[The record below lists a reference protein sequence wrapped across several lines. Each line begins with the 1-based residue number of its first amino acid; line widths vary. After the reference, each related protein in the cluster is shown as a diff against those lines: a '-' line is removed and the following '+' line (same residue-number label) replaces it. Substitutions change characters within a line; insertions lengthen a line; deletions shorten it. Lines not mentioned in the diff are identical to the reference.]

1 MLFHTGKGKKL
12 FNSLMSGFTAKWV
25 VLGVIIGII
34 AGLGSLALFYAIQ
47 FVTSLFFTGI
57 TGIALPVPGS
67 ESGSH
72 AFVMSSIPRLRRLLI
87 PVSTV
92 AGGLISAFIVYR
104 FAPET
109 EGHGTDAAIAAVH
122 NSTKIRARIP
132 IIKLV
137 SSAITIGSGGSGGR
151 EGPTAQIASGYGSF
165 VADIFHMSD
174 HDRRI
179 AMAAGIGAGIGS
191 IFLAPFGGALLSTEI
206 LYKQDFEVEALIP
219 SIIASVIG
227 YVIFG
232 YVFGYPFSLFTIP
245 TGTDIGFYNPTSLL
259 IYIMLGL
266 ICGVGGIFYAKFFYF
281 IQGLFAKMKKVSK
294 YLRPA
299 IGAGVAGI
307 VGIFYPQVLGLGYGF
322 VQLLFTNTLLSTP
335 FWFLIIIFVLK
346 VVATSFTIGS
356 GGSGGV
362 FGPGMVSGAF
372 LSATVAVLIHPIFP
386 ALSTADI
393 IIVGMIAFFGGISK
407 APISV
412 MIMGSEMTGGF
423 ALLLPLM
430 LTTAIAYFVSGPN
443 NTIYR
448 AQYLNRAASPAHR
461 LEYQKPVME
470 EVSVYDAMQRDYGKV
485 SPGMSIREA
494 LSILHSTRTKGVVVE
509 ENGVLEGYL
518 SIEDVKYGMDLYG
531 VLVRDMMSRD
541 PITISKDENIN
552 IALNLL
558 TKSMSGKL
566 IVVENVDNKVMVL
579 GTLGFSEVAEAYNR
593 EIRLIKSR
601 MRAE

>member
-1 MLFHTGKGKKL
+1 MLFRTEKRQRL
-12 FNSLMSGFTAKWV
+12 LNSLMSGFTAKWV
-25 VLGVIIGII
+25 VLGIIIGII

-47 FVTSLFFTGI
+47 LVTSLFFTGI
-57 TGIALPVPGS
+57 TGITLPVPGS
-67 ESGSH
+67 EAGSH
-72 AFVMSSIPRLRRLLI
+72 TFVLSSFGLKRLLI

-92 AGGLISAFIVYR
+92 AGGLISALIVYR
-104 FAPET
+104 LAPET

-122 NSTKIRARIP
+122 NSTRIRARIP
-132 IIKLV
+132 LIKLV
-137 SSAITIGSGGSGGR
+137 SSAVTIGSGGSGGR

-232 YVFGYPFSLFTIP
+232 YVFGYPPSLFIMP
-245 TGTDIGFYNPTSLL
+245 GGTNIGFYDPTSLL
-259 IYIMLGL
+259 IYIILGL
-266 ICGVGGIFYAKFFYF
+266 ICGVGGVFYARFFYF
-281 IQGLFAKMKKVSK
+281 AQGLFQKMKKISK

-299 IGAGVAGI
+299 IGALIAGVI
-307 VGIFYPQVLGLGYGF
+307 GIFFPQVLGLGYGF
-322 VQLLFTNTLLSTP
+322 VQLLLTNSLIATP
-335 FWFLIIIFVLK
+335 FWLLILIFILK

-372 LSATVAVLIHPIFP
+372 LSATVAVLVHPLFP
-386 ALSTADI
+386 SLSTVDI

-448 AQYLNRAASPAHR
+448 AQYLNRAESPAHK

-485 SPGMSIREA
+485 SSGMSIREA

-509 ENGVLEGYL
+509 DNGELAGYL

-531 VLVRDMMSRD
+531 VSVRDMMSHD
-541 PITISKDENIN
+541 PQVIGKDENIN
-552 IALNLL
+552 VALNLL
-558 TKSMSGKL
+558 TKSTSGKL
-566 IVVENVDNKVMVL
+566 IVVEEREGRKTVL
-579 GTLGFSEVAEAYNR
+579 GTLGFADVAEAYNR
-593 EIRLIKSR
+593 EIRLIKSKL
-601 MRAE
+601 RAE

>member
-1 MLFHTGKGKKL
+1 MKFSTMKNRGIMK
-12 FNSLMSGFTAKWV
+12 SLMSGFTAKWV
-25 VLGVIIGII
+25 VLGVIIGVI
-34 AGLGSLALFYAIQ
+34 AGLGSLALYYAIQ
-47 FVTSLFFTGI
+47 LVTGVLFTGL
-57 TGIALPVPGS
+57 TGLALPVPGG
-67 ESGSH
+67 EGGSLTYSFGH
-72 AFVMSSIPRLRRLLI
+72 YRKLLI

-92 AGGLISAFIVYR
+92 LGGLLSAFIVYR

-122 NSTKIRARIP
+122 RSTKIRPQIP
-132 IIKLV
+132 VIKLL

-227 YVIFG
+227 YTIFG
-232 YVFGYPFSLFTIP
+232 YVFGYTSLFIMP
-245 TGTDIGFYNPTSLL
+245 PGTNIGFYNPVSLL
-259 IYIMLGL
+259 IYVALGL
-266 ICGVGGIFYAKFFYF
+266 ICGLGGIFYAKFFYF
-281 IQGLFAKMKKVSK
+281 IQGFFQKMHRISR

-299 IGAGVAGI
+299 IGALAAGVI
-307 VGIFYPQVLGLGYGF
+307 GIFFPQVLGLGYGF
-322 VQLLFTNTLLSTP
+322 VQLLFSNQLLLSMP
-335 FWFLIIIFVLK
+335 FWFLLIIFLLK
-346 VVATSFTIGS
+346 IVATSFTIGS

-372 LSATVAVLIHPIFP
+372 LSATIAVLVHPYFP
-386 ALSTADI
+386 SISTADI

-430 LTTAIAYFVSGPN
+430 LTTAIAYFVSGPK

-448 AQYLNRAASPAHR
+448 AQYLNRAASPAHK

-470 EVSVYDAMQRDYGKV
+470 EVTVYDAMERNYGKV
-485 SPGMSIREA
+485 SPEMSIREA

-509 ENGVLEGYL
+509 KEGVLAGYL
-518 SIEDVKYGMDLYG
+518 SLEDVKYGMDLYG
-531 VLVRDMMSRD
+531 ITVSDIMSLD
-541 PITISKDENIN
+541 PLTITKGENIN
-552 IALNLL
+552 VALGLL
-558 TKSMSGKL
+558 TKSTSGKL
-566 IVVENVDNKVMVL
+566 IVVEEEQGRMRVL
-579 GTLGFSEVAEAYNR
+579 GTLGFGDIAEAYNR

-601 MRAE
+601 LRAE

>member
-1 MLFHTGKGKKL
+1 MRLGEIKGRKL
-12 FNSLMSGFTAKWV
+12 IDSLLSGFTAKWV
-25 VLGVIIGII
+25 ILGVIIGVI
-34 AGLGSLALFYAIQ
+34 AGLGSLALYFAIDI
-47 FVTSLFFTGI
+47 VTKYFFTGI
-57 TGIALPVPGS
+57 TGLTLPTPGG
-67 ESGSH
+67 EGGSLSYTLGH
-72 AFVMSSIPRLRRLLI
+72 YRKFLI

-92 AGGLISAFIVYR
+92 LGGLLSAFIVYR

-122 NSTKIRARIP
+122 RGLKIRPQVP

-137 SSAITIGSGGSGGR
+137 SSAITIGSGGSAGR

-165 VADIFHMSD
+165 VADIFHMSE

-219 SIIASVIG
+219 SIIASIIG
-227 YVIFG
+227 YTIFG
-232 YVFGYPFSLFTIP
+232 YVFGYNTIFIIP
-245 TGTDIGFYNPTSLL
+245 TGTTIGFYNPESLL
-259 IYIMLGL
+259 VYALLG
-266 ICGVGGIFYAKFFYF
+266 IVCGVGGVFYARFFYF
-281 IQGLFAKMKKVSK
+281 TQELFKKMKRVSR

-299 IGAGVAGI
+299 IGALAAGVI
-307 VGIFYPQVLGLGYGF
+307 GIFFPQVLGLGYGF
-322 VQLLFTNTLLSTP
+322 VQLLLGNGLLPWP
-335 FWFLIIIFVLK
+335 FWLLLTIFVLK

-372 LSATVAVLIHPIFP
+372 LSASVAVLIHPLFP
-386 ALSTADI
+386 SLSAADI

-412 MIMGSEMTGGF
+412 MIMGSEMTAGF

-430 LTTAIAYFVSGPN
+430 LTTSIAYFVSGPK
-443 NTIYR
+443 NTIYK
-448 AQYLNRAASPAHR
+448 AQYLNRAASPAHK

-470 EVSVYDAMQRDYGKV
+470 EVTVFDAMERNYGKV
-485 SPGMSIREA
+485 SPDMSIRQA
-494 LSILHSTRTKGVVVE
+494 LTILHNTRTKGVVVE
-509 ENGVLEGYL
+509 QDGFLEGYL
-518 SIEDVKYGMDLYG
+518 SLEDVKYGMDIYG
-531 VLVRDMMSRD
+531 VLVRDMMTRD
-541 PITISKDENIN
+541 PTTIGKEEDIN
-552 IALNLL
+552 HALALL
-558 TKSMSGKL
+558 TKTPSGKL
-566 IVVENVDNKVMVL
+566 IVVDHQNGSSKVL
-579 GTLGFSEVAEAYNR
+579 GTIGFSDIAEAYDR

-601 MRAE
+601 LRSEQP